1 MKLSILMPVY
11 NEAPTVALAV
21 KRVLD
26 VTYPCDIE
34 LVVVNDGS
42 TDGTADRLADV
53 DDPRVRVLTHE
64 RNRGKGAAVRTAAAA
79 ATGDLMII
87 CDADLEY
94 SPDEIPKLVTPAL
107 EGRSQVVY
115 GTRTFGSHSAYS
127 FWYVVGNR
135 VITHFA
141 NVSFN
146 SYISDLETGFKLL
159 PLPLFASLDMRSDG
173 FGMEAELTSK
183 LLKLGERPFDVPISY
198 QARSREQ
205 GKKITWR
212 DGVAALWIIARC
224 RLFWRPPRS
233 TPTQ

>member
-53 DDPRVRVLTHE
+53 DDSRVRVLTHE
-64 RNRGKGAAVRTAAAA
+64 RNRSKGAAVRTAAAA

-94 SPDEIPKLVTPAL
+94 SPHEIPKLVTPAL

-159 PLPLFASLDMRSDG
+159 PLPLFA
-173 FGMEAELTSK
+173 
-183 LLKLGERPFDVPISY
+183 
-198 QARSREQ
+198 
-205 GKKITWR
+205 
-212 DGVAALWIIARC
+212 
-224 RLFWRPPRS
+224 
-233 TPTQ
+233 